1 MSRWEGR
8 KVAGRKKLVN
18 LDAMIPRADFALLEK
33 PDIPQSTHV
42 ESISV
47 RDFQSESLLLPNLR
61 KPDFQR
67 ETNHWTPAQ
76 VASLIECFVNGDLIP
91 SVILWSSPAFV
102 FVIDGGHRLS
112 ALRAWVEDDYG
123 DRHVSQQFF
132 AYQITEEQKKAAAD
146 TRKLIE
152 SSVGSWAN
160 WREKNKLPDLPEAER
175 KVAKNLSTR
184 SIPVQWVHGNADKAE
199 ASFFKINTQG
209 TPLDDI
215 EQLLIS
221 NRRRPGAI
229 SARSIIRAGSGHK
242 YWSGFTPD
250 KQKTIEEKSKALY
263 QTLFEPEINTPIKT
277 LDLPL
282 GGAAG
287 VRTALAF
294 LADFILV
301 ANRNQ
306 QGEPAGIK
314 DQPEDPDGDA
324 TITVLDRTLTLAKRI
339 TGNDGGSLG
348 LHPAVYFYGPSGR
361 HTTALFM
368 GVATLI
374 ARKLA
379 DNDSGFFKKFTACR
393 AKLEDFLLANKQ
405 LVAAII
411 QQTRSGKRPQTIA
424 DLLNFLVKELNAGN
438 TPTEAQIIDHAGVTG
453 KVIVGEEKAT
463 GQKFSDDTKSAIYL
477 KEALANALRCPECKG
492 YLDPNKSVSY
502 DHKTAVKHG
511 GTGAQDNCQMTHP
524 YCNQS
529 VKQ

>member
-1 MSRWEGR
+1 M
-8 KVAGRKKLVN
+8 AGRKRLVN
-18 LDAMIPRADFALLEK
+18 LDAMIPRADFALLDK
-33 PDIPQSTHV
+33 PDLAQAPHLD
-42 ESISV
+42 SISV
-47 RDFQSESLLLPNLR
+47 RDFQTESILLPNLR

-67 ETNHWTPAQ
+67 ETNHWTPPQ

-123 DRHVSQQFF
+123 DKHVSQPFF
-132 AYQITEEQKKAAAD
+132 NYQISDEQKKAAND
-146 TRKLIE
+146 TRKLVEQTI
-152 SSVGSWAN
+152 GSWAS

-175 KVAKNLSTR
+175 IVAKNVSTR

-242 YWSGFTPD
+242 YWSRFAPE
-250 KQKTIEEKSKALY
+250 KQKVIEEKARLLS
-263 QTLFEPEINTPIKT
+263 QILFEPEITTPIKT

-294 LADFILV
+294 LTDFILV

-306 QGEPAGIK
+306 NGEPAGIK
-314 DQPEDPDGDA
+314 DQDEDADGEG
-324 TITVLDRTLTLAKRI
+324 TIDVLERSLALAKRI
-339 TGNDGGSLG
+339 TGNDDGSLG

-361 HTTALFM
+361 HTTPLFM
-368 GVATLI
+368 GTATLI
-374 ARKLA
+374 ARKLVN
-379 DNDSGFFKKFTACR
+379 NDSGFFKKFTACR
-393 AKLEDFLLANKQ
+393 ARFEDLLLSNKQ
-405 LVAAII
+405 LIAAII
-411 QQTRSGKRPQTIA
+411 QQTRSGKRYQTIA
-424 DLLNFLVKELNAGN
+424 DLFDFLIRELGAGN
-438 TPTEAQIIDHAGVTG
+438 TPTEAQIIEQAGVTG
-453 KVIVGEEKAT
+453 KVIVGQEKGV
-463 GQKFSDDTKSAIYL
+463 GQKFSEDTKSATYL
-477 KEALANALRCPECKG
+477 RDALSTALRCPVCNG
-492 YLDPNKSVSY
+492 YLDPKKSVSY
-502 DHKTAVKHG
+502 DHKKPVRAG
-511 GTGAQDNCQMTHP
+511 GKGEEENCQLTHP

>member
-1 MSRWEGR
+1 M
-8 KVAGRKKLVN
+8 AGRKRLVN
-18 LDAMIPRADFALLEK
+18 LDAMIPREDFAVMDK
-33 PDIPQSTHV
+33 PDTAQATRLPSV
-42 ESISV
+42 SV
-47 RDFQSESLLLPNLR
+47 RDFQSDSPLLPNLR

-67 ETNHWTPAQ
+67 ETNHWTPTQ
-76 VASLIECFVNGDLIP
+76 VASLIQCYVNGDLIP

-123 DRHVSQQFF
+123 DKHLSQQFF
-132 AYQITEEQKKAAAD
+132 AYQITEEQNKAAAD

-152 SSVGSWAN
+152 KEVGSWAS
-160 WREKNKLPDLPEAER
+160 WREKNKLADLPEAER
-175 KVAKNLSTR
+175 KVAMSLSTR
-184 SIPVQWVHGNADKAE
+184 AIPVQWVLGDADKAE

-209 TPLDDI
+209 TPLDEI

-229 SARSIIRAGSGHK
+229 AARSTIRAGSGNK
-242 YWSGFTPD
+242 YWSRFPMV
-250 KQKTIEEKSKALY
+250 KQKAIEEKSRALF
-263 QTLFEPEINTPIKT
+263 QILFEPEINTPIKT

-294 LADFILV
+294 LTDFILV

-306 QGEPAGIK
+306 QGKPAGIM
-314 DQPEDPDGDA
+314 DQEEDA
-324 TITVLDRTLTLAKRI
+324 TGDDTIIVLDKAMTLARRI
-339 TGNDGGSLG
+339 TGNDDGSLG

-361 HTTALFM
+361 HATPLFM
-368 GVATLI
+368 GTATLI
-374 ARKLA
+374 ARKLVN
-379 DNDSGFFKKFTACR
+379 NDSDFFRRFTACR
-393 AKLEDFLLANKQ
+393 CKFEETLVANKQ

-411 QQTRSGKRPQTIA
+411 QQTRSSKRYEAIA
-424 DLLNFLVKELNAGN
+424 ELFDFIIKELSAGR
-438 TPTEAQIIDHAGVTG
+438 TVSEEQMIETAGVTG
-453 KVIVGEEKAT
+453 KVIVGREQP
-463 GQKFSDDTKSAIYL
+463 GGHKFSEDTKSATYL
-477 KEALANALRCPECKG
+477 REALVAALRCPICNG

-502 DHKTAVKHG
+502 DHKIRVREG
-511 GTGAQDNCQMTHP
+511 GTGAEGNCQLTHP